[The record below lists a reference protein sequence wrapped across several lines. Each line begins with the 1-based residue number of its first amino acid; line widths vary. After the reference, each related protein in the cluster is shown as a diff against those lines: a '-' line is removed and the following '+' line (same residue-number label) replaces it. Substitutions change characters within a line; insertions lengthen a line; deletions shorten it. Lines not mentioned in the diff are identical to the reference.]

1 MKLQPLTRV
10 PANSTAGDMLIT
22 CAEAGCTAEVRYRD
36 AQETWYV
43 DVEGDK
49 LDHYCP
55 EHSKLEDLDPEDWRN
70 RSLLH
75 RVPVRSNMFFQDVQ
89 SLDELMTIDQY
100 GSRMIERRFIDSK
113 TMWLCL
119 PSELNRPL
127 IYIYVKPTAK
137 LEEVVLS
144 TIYGGNQPYDHYHYV
159 QVNKYGDDEYLISLK
174 YQHIIGSRYI
184 CRVPRQVLDSFL
196 AQVV

>member
-10 PANSTAGDMLIT
+10 PADCIEGRVHIF
-22 CAEAGCTAEVRYRD
+22 CAATGCTAEGQYRD
-36 AQETWYV
+36 LQDTWYV
-43 DVEGDK
+43 DVDNNK

-55 EHSKLEDLDPEDWRN
+55 EHSKLEDLDPEDGRN
-70 RSLLH
+70 RKLLH

-100 GSRMIERRFIDSK
+100 SNRMVERRFIDSK

-144 TIYGGNQPYDHYHYV
+144 TIYGGNQPYDQYHYV

-174 YQHIIGSRYI
+174 YQQIIGSRYV
-184 CRVPRQVLDSFL
+184 CRVSRQVLDSFL
-196 AQVV
+196 AKVV